1 MSVTP
6 DFVHPVQRLHDALKQ
21 EDILAAYDAV
31 DATVALIR
39 FQRATNV
46 TLPAPPKRLLH

>member
-1 MSVTP
+1 MPATP

-21 EDILAAYDAV
+21 EDVLAAYDAV

-39 FQRATNV
+39 FQRATSV
-46 TLPAPPKRLLH
+46 TLPAPAKRLVH